1 VVAAAGDEMGR
12 YADDFV
18 ILCRTAE
25 DAERAL
31 TRVRRWTE
39 AAGLQLHPENTH
51 LVDMQHPGGFDFL
64 GYHFERGHRW
74 PRKKSR
80 LKLKDAVRQPTRR
93 TNGHSLAVIITDLNR
108 TLRGW
113 FAYFKHRD
121 GSFRAIDRW
130 VRTRLRSILRKR
142 AGYRGPAR
150 GYDKQRWPPTF
161 FAAQGLFSLRDA
173 HAAAHQSS
181 RR

>member
-1 VVAAAGDEMGR
+1 MVR

-18 ILCRTAE
+18 ILCRTPE
-25 DAERAL
+25 DAEQAL
-31 TRVRRWTE
+31 AMVRRWTE
-39 AAGLQLHPENTH
+39 AAGLQLHPEKTH
-51 LVDMQHPGGFDFL
+51 LVDMQQPGGFDFL

-74 PRKKSR
+74 PRKKS
-80 LKLKDAVRQPTRR
+80 LQKLKDAVRQQTRR

-113 FAYFKHRD
+113 FAYFKHSD
-121 GSFRAIDRW
+121 GSFRAIDTW

-142 AGYRGPAR
+142 AGYRGPRAWVR
-150 GYDKQRWPPTF
+150 QSALATDF